1 MVTIRRILCPCDF
14 SEFSRHALMRAVAIA
29 REHQAAI
36 TVLHV
41 VPLETVFAP
50 MPLEMGGP
58 APMRM
63 TAKELQDAR
72 RQLAAFAQVEPA
84 TGVPV
89 DYDVVEAPTVHDEI
103 VAQAAHLP
111 ADLVVM
117 GTHGR
122 NGFQRLFFGSVT
134 EKVLRKAE
142 PPVMTVGIGADGGP
156 GSFTRIVC
164 GIDFSECSYA
174 ALDYALAIAEGA
186 EAHVTVVNVIEWM
199 PAGYDPLV
207 GPPTDIAGYRLS
219 AEAAASERLRKV
231 IANAPAKGIAISQI
245 VTSGKPHHVLQRV
258 AREQHADLIVLG
270 IHGRHP
276 IDRLFFGSTA
286 EPVVRQAECPV
297 LMVRPK
303 VAARTI
309 YAART
314 AS

>member
-1 MVTIRRILCPCDF
+1 MVTIRRILCPSDF
-14 SEFSRHALMRAVAIA
+14 SEFSRHALLRAVAIA
-29 REHQAAI
+29 KEHQAAI

-63 TAKELQDAR
+63 TAKELEDAR
-72 RQLAAFAQVEPA
+72 RQLAAFAHVEPA
-84 TGVPV
+84 TGIPV

-103 VAQAAHLP
+103 VAQAAHLQ

-122 NGFQRLFFGSVT
+122 SGFQRLFLGSVA
-134 EKVLRKAE
+134 EKVLRKAQ
-142 PPVMTVGIGADGGP
+142 PPVMTVGIGADGGS
-156 GSFTRIVC
+156 GLFTRIVC

-186 EAHVTVVNVIEWM
+186 DAQVTVVNVIEWM
-199 PAGYDPLV
+199 PVGYEGPL
-207 GPPTDIAGYRLS
+207 TDIAGYRLS

-245 VTSGKPHHVLQRV
+245 VISGKPHHVLPRV

-297 LMVRPK
+297 LMVRPTL
-303 VAARTI
+303 VGRTI